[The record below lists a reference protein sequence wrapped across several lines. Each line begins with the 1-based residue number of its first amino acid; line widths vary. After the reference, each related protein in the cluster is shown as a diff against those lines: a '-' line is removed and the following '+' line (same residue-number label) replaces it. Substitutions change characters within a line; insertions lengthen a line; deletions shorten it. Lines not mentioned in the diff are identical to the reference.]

1 MRVVTSNSGSEL
13 TSNDIRHKMDAV
25 AKFSL
30 FPQDLLTTRSAE
42 CDAYERTIMY
52 LENCYRDSQSEK
64 SFKLSNLNGAATLQ
78 DMYAHIDDYD
88 ALNGT
93 LKMFSTNS
101 LNEKLT
107 TFQYSDS
114 WSLAHESFEALGS
127 TKDSVSNNTKLLQ
140 SLNEHGLYNEVLS
153 TLSARTDSN
162 DLKSIPLDWS
172 LMGLHAAV
180 YKGDSKQLEKWLQV
194 TNSIGKPHDME
205 TMINYELAKAL
216 SFYFNLE

>member
-1 MRVVTSNSGSEL
+1 MQSPNLVCSHRIYLLLDQPNVTHMKE
-13 TSNDIRHKMDAV
+13 
-25 AKFSL
+25 
-30 FPQDLLTTRSAE
+30 
-42 CDAYERTIMY
+42 
-52 LENCYRDSQSEK
+52 QSCIWRIAIVTANQKK
-64 SFKLSNLNGAATLQ
+64 SFKLSNLNGAAILQ

-93 LKMFSTNS
+93 LKMFSTNN

-127 TKDSVSNNTKLLQ
+127 TKNSVSNNTKLLQ

-180 YKGDSKQLEKWLQV
+180 YKGDSKQLE
-194 TNSIGKPHDME
+194 NG
-205 TMINYELAKAL
+205 YR
-216 SFYFNLE
+216 